1 MKLFTKLDCVRRHDF
16 IVYSFQ
22 GSRDTGKIAG
32 KRSSRALTSRILR
45 PRDCCMAENVPC
57 QQTKKAWST
66 APPLPR
72 ASLQISFSPAPLRLC
87 IPLHVWPNAIVS
99 CSCSFSLGQ
108 KKKYPTG
115 WLRASRRRRA
125 VECRLA
131 PDFMCEGIGATT
143 WHVLEG
149 WHRQKTRALLAVVW
163 TLLPHTL
170 ASGPIRCAR
179 RSVSAQFLLSGSEDP
194 LPPFP
199 AGILRSDLWPVAAC
213 VYFMPAPAD

>member
-1 MKLFTKLDCVRRHDF
+1 MLFLTEVVDYCKFKPAALLYLTVA
-16 IVYSFQ
+16 
-22 GSRDTGKIAG
+22 KPN
-32 KRSSRALTSRILR
+32 RST
-45 PRDCCMAENVPC
+45 
-57 QQTKKAWST
+57 
-66 APPLPR
+66 
-72 ASLQISFSPAPLRLC
+72 
-87 IPLHVWPNAIVS
+87 
-99 CSCSFSLGQ
+99 LGH
-108 KKKYPTG
+108 KKYPTG

-125 VECRLA
+125 GECRLA